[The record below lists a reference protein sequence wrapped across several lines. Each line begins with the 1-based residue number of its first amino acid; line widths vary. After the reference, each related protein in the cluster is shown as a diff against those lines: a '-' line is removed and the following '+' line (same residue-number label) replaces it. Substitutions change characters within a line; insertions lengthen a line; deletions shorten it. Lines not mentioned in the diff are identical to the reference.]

1 MNQELYL
8 SQDIKNLQRAENE
21 MIELRDEMRKQLHLV
36 PNGAL
41 GFILD
46 KWSSQLADSNDQKP
60 STSQINVELFNDK
73 IRSEPTMMN
82 ALRAGCAVLFYTCNI
97 RKRYFMFD
105 FKEKIFINQ

>member
-21 MIELRDEMRKQLHLV
+21 MMELRDEMHNQLHLV

-97 RKRYFMFD
+97 PKWYSVFD
-105 FKEKIFINQ
+105 FAELFFINQ

>member
-1 MNQELYL
+1 MKQELYL

-46 KWSSQLADSNDQKP
+46 EWSSQLADSNNQKQ

-82 ALRAGCAVLFYTCNI
+82 ALREGCAVLFYTCNI
-97 RKRYFMFD
+97 RKRYSVFD
-105 FKEKIFINQ
+105 FTELYFINQ

>member
-1 MNQELYL
+1 MKQELYL
-8 SQDIKNLQRAENE
+8 SQDINNLQRAENE
-21 MIELRDEMRKQLHLV
+21 MMELRDEMHNQLNLV
-36 PNGAL
+36 RNGTL

-46 KWSSQLADSNDQKP
+46 KWSSQLPDSNDQKP

-82 ALRAGCAVLFYTCNI
+82 ALRAGCAVLFYTCNVCE
-97 RKRYFMFD
+97 RYSLFN

>member
-8 SQDIKNLQRAENE
+8 CQDIKNLQRAENE

-60 STSQINVELFNDK
+60 STSQINIELFNDK

-97 RKRYFMFD
+97 RKRYSVFD
-105 FKEKIFINQ
+105 FTELYFINQ